1 MFTNNPIVINAFLLT
16 PLPILLL
23 SRCSMY
29 FHNYCY
35 FPVIINPRDY
45 SLSHTTI
52 TISWCRPGG
61 GRRRRKSSYCSS
73 SFFFSSFSVKIL
85 QCPFEGVD
93 PQTQATRSSQEKVV
107 YSKRS
112 RKIKKALPWQVKVIM
127 LKNYS

>member
-61 GRRRRKSSYCSS
+61 GRRKEEEEEKAVIVVLL
-73 SFFFSSFSVKIL
+73 FSSLLF
-85 QCPFEGVD
+85 Q
-93 PQTQATRSSQEKVV
+93 
-107 YSKRS
+107 
-112 RKIKKALPWQVKVIM
+112 
-127 LKNYS
+127 